1 MNPKPTVIDRIEA
14 YINKYL
20 ALSDPIYSLPIALW
34 IAATYVWESFDA
46 VPYMCVT
53 SLTKQSGKTTLLNL
67 IEFTSCRPLSLTG
80 MTPGAMFRCIELNK
94 PTLIYDETESLNS
107 EAASMTRQILNSGYQ
122 AGKGVMRIDGED
134 LKVYGTFCM
143 KLFALIGDLNDTLR
157 DRSII
162 IRMKRGKAPERFN
175 RKPAISE
182 GKDIRAELEETL
194 QVKVSENEI
203 KPIQAILDHY
213 AAFGGLP
220 FLTPRDEE
228 IWAIIFVVAEVL
240 CPRRIEELTRC
251 AVDISTSKTDDPMSF
266 RASATAEEHAESEQY
281 AILLLRNILEIAP
294 ALQAEARPK
303 TKPRADKK
311 GSARKVEKTVLAP
324 DAVLAKLKNLTA
336 APWRKYRHDGLTRD
350 QMADLLARHFGIKT
364 VPWRVESKPVRVYD
378 LAAIVKKANEIGVTV
393 KGCE

>member
-1 MNPKPTVIDRIEA
+1 MQTKPTVIDRIEA
-14 YINKYL
+14 YVSKYL

-67 IEFTSCRPLSLTG
+67 IEFTSNRPLSLTG

-143 KLFALIGDLNDTLR
+143 KVFALIGDLNDTLR

-162 IRMKRGKAPERFN
+162 IRMKRGKAKERFS
-175 RKPAISE
+175 RKLAISE
-182 GKDIRAELEETL
+182 GKDLRAELEETL
-194 QVKVSENEI
+194 QVRVSENET
-203 KPIQAILDHY
+203 KPVQAILDHY
-213 AAFGGLP
+213 TAFSGLP
-220 FLTPRDEE
+220 FLNPRDEE
-228 IWAIIFVVAEVL
+228 IWSIIFVVAEVL
-240 CPRRIEELTRC
+240 CPKRIEELTRC

-294 ALQAEARPK
+294 FLVVQAKRKATSRK
-303 TKPRADKK
+303 TKT
-311 GSARKVEKTVLAP
+311 EKTVLHP
-324 DAVLAKLKNLTA
+324 ESVLIKLKALTA

-350 QMADLLARHFGIKT
+350 QMADLLSRHFGIKS
-364 VPWRVESKPVRVYD
+364 VAWRVESKPVRVYD
-378 LAAIVKKANEIGVTV
+378 LAAIQKKANEIGVTV